1 MPLRLE
7 HVAPKDE
14 DKDDSTT
21 SDLWTDNDILQQ
33 EVTYEHLEQHLP
45 SLTEAFLSRVAEG
58 HLLFFWTWSAT
69 FNITFKDA
77 YQPSPSLFEYVSQH
91 RPTIHDQNGD
101 DVGFVCKPGAPGA
114 AYGPQAFVAI
124 GRRQVIGLPEELA
137 EEVCPPV
144 ILALQI
150 ERDQYG
156 ISSRVNLGEIS
167 LKAWTRA
174 EPKKVL
180 VVLQ

>member
-1 MPLRLE
+1 M
-7 HVAPKDE
+7 
-14 DKDDSTT
+14 
-21 SDLWTDNDILQQ
+21 
-33 EVTYEHLEQHLP
+33 EQHLP

-69 FNITFKDA
+69 FNITSKDTYEA
-77 YQPSPSLFEYVSQH
+77 SPSTIEYANQH
-91 RPTIHDQNGD
+91 RPAIHDQNGD
-101 DVGFVCKPGAPGA
+101 DVGFVCKPGGPGA

-137 EEVCPPV
+137 DEVCPPV

-150 ERDQYG
+150 ERDQDG

>member
-1 MPLRLE
+1 M
-7 HVAPKDE
+7 
-14 DKDDSTT
+14 
-21 SDLWTDNDILQQ
+21 
-33 EVTYEHLEQHLP
+33 
-45 SLTEAFLSRVAEG
+45 
-58 HLLFFWTWSAT
+58 
-69 FNITFKDA
+69 
-77 YQPSPSLFEYVSQH
+77 
-91 RPTIHDQNGD
+91 
-101 DVGFVCKPGAPGA
+101 GFVCKPGGPGA
-114 AYGPQAFVAI
+114 AYGPQTFIAI

-144 ILALQI
+144 ILSLQI